1 MNDEQIY
8 NEILDELRSA
18 GPREGLWAKCFS
30 EANGDENAAKALYFK
45 YRAEQ
50 ISNDKSNRKNI
61 SASTVLANHN
71 VEFKDTNSIK
81 TVSSNRVLISLA
93 ILIIVVVI
101 SIAYFLKAKDDSRI
115 EQALEFQ
122 SINSQMLNN
131 AEEQAQR
138 EIKRAKLKIVFSG
151 YFKDQT
157 NFNFPVEMARCGN
170 ETSNAGYSHCLF
182 DLAKKSRTKLNDQ
195 RDKLLAT
202 AINNKLTQT
211 ITKTYLVEEKLVN
224 SWCYKFI
231 AAGWGGGSGTGQ
243 GVASCELAINDWFAQ
258 AIYIVTNA
266 YKSGVNSD
274 SATFKTI
281 ESSLLLDKDN
291 CFYEKCKRE
300 IVVEVLESI
309 KRYETEI
316 TAFLLTQR
324 AQKKY
329 EFKEKQIREKWIEPI
344 NIASESRK
352 ELINLICENI
362 FDGYETAI
370 DANYKLSCQ
379 IGLNTYWLNELK
391 NTYENLVAD

>member
-30 EANGDENAAKALYFK
+30 ETNGDVNAAKALYFK
-45 YRAEQ
+45 YHAEQ
-50 ISNDKSNRKNI
+50 ISNDKSNLKNI

-71 VEFKDTNSIK
+71 VEFKNTNSIK
-81 TVSSNRVLISLA
+81 TASSNRVSISRA

-101 SIAYFLKAKDDSRI
+101 SIAYYLKAKDDSRM

-122 SINSQMLNN
+122 SIDSQMLNN

-138 EIKRAKLKIVFSG
+138 EVKRAKLKIVFSG

-157 NFNFPVEMARCGN
+157 NFKFPAEMARCGN

-182 DLAKKSRTKLNDQ
+182 VLAKKSRAKLNDQ
-195 RDKLLAT
+195 RDKLFAT
-202 AINNKLTQT
+202 TNDNKFTQA
-211 ITKTYLVEEKLVN
+211 ITKTYLLEEKLVD
-224 SWCYKFI
+224 SWCNTFT
-231 AAGWGGGSGTGQ
+231 AATWGGGSGTGQ
-243 GVASCELAINDWFAQ
+243 GVASCELTVNEWFGQ
-258 AIYIVTNA
+258 AIYTVANA
-266 YKSGVNSD
+266 YIGGASSD
-274 SATFKTI
+274 SATFKTT
-281 ESSLLLDKDN
+281 EPSLLLNIVN
-291 CFYEKCKRE
+291 CFDEKCKSE
-300 IVVEVLESI
+300 IVVEALENI

-316 TAFLLTQR
+316 ASFLLTQR

-329 EFKEKQIREKWIEPI
+329 EFKEKQIKEKLIEPS

-362 FDGYETAI
+362 FDGYEI
-370 DANYKLSCQ
+370 SIGANYKLSCQ
-379 IGLNTYWLNELK
+379 IGLNSYWLSELK
-391 NTYENLVAD
+391 NTYENLIAD